1 MSKKPMIYWKIKKLD
16 EQGATINIAY
26 GERSN
31 GKSYQVKHEKG
42 IYNFMNETDSYFDS
56 YKDKGK
62 ILHQLIP
69 AGKKFVLLRRWKEEI
84 STEKIE
90 QYFDDVDVVSIT
102 DGKFNCITMYKKRLF
117 LSNYDNENGKTTRGP
132 LIGYVCALST
142 EQNYAGGSYLDVTDI
157 IYEEWMTRTTFIA
170 NEPDRFMNFYSTID
184 RKRGTTRVWMVGNS
198 ISRVSPYISE
208 WGLHEIF
215 STLKQGQIATKW
227 IPTGDVDDDGVPIEV
242 KIAIEY
248 CESTGRSSF
257 VIGKHSKML
266 NKGDWQSDPQPHL
279 TKSINDYKII
289 YKIGFQYLDFKFM
302 ANYLFDSETKE
313 TCWFIYPFKGEFKND
328 LIVFSD
334 VVKQSRFWQ
343 RDIYNPSI
351 NNERIKMIL
360 QTFKENKIFYAT
372 DLCGTDFKQ
381 CIDFEIRK

>member
-1 MSKKPMIYWKIKKLD
+1 MSNHQIYWKIERLD

-31 GKSYQVKHEKG
+31 GKSYQVKHKKG
-42 IYNFMNETDSYFDS
+42 VLNYLQETPSYVDS
-56 YKDKGK
+56 YKDKGN
-62 ILHQLIP
+62 ILKQLIP
-69 AGKKFVLLRRWKEEI
+69 SGKKFVLLRRWKEEI

-90 QYFDDVDVVSIT
+90 QYFNDVDVVDLT
-102 DGKFNCITMYKKRLF
+102 DGNFNCISMYKKRLY
-117 LSNYDNENGKTTRGP
+117 LANYNNENGKTTRGP

-157 IYEEWMTRTTFIA
+157 IFEEWMTRSTYIA
-170 NEPDRFMNFYSTID
+170 NEPDKFMNFYSTID
-184 RKRGTTRVWMVGNS
+184 RKKGTTRVWMVGNS
-198 ISRVSPYISE
+198 ISRVSPYISD
-208 WGLHEIF
+208 WDLHSIF

-227 IPTGDVDDDGVPIEV
+227 IPTGETDDDGIPIEV

-248 CESTGRSSF
+248 CESSGRSSF
-257 VIGKHSKML
+257 VIGKHSAML

-279 TKSINDYKII
+279 PKSIKYYKIMMT
-289 YKIGFQYLDFKFM
+289 IGFQYLDFKFK
-302 ANYLFDSETKE
+302 ANYLMDAETKE
-313 TCWFIYPFKGEFKND
+313 TCWFVYPFKGEFDENMM
-328 LIVFSD
+328 VFSD
-334 VVKQSRFWQ
+334 VVKVSRYWQ

-351 NNERIKMIL
+351 KNERIKMIL
-360 QTFKENKIFYAT
+360 QTFKENQIFYAT

>member
-1 MSKKPMIYWKIKKLD
+1 MKKPMIYWKIKKLD

-31 GKSYQVKHEKG
+31 GKSYQVKNEKG
-42 IYNFMNETDSYFDS
+42 INNYLFETPSYFDS
-56 YKDKGK
+56 YKDKGN
-62 ILHQLIP
+62 IIEQLIP
-69 AGKKFVLLRRWKEEI
+69 SGKKFVLLRRWKEEI
-84 STEKIE
+84 STEKVE
-90 QYFDDVDVVSIT
+90 QYFDDVDVVKLT
-102 DGKFNCITMYKKRLF
+102 DGKYNCISMYKKRLF
-117 LSNYDNENGKTTRGP
+117 LANYNNENGKTIRGE

-157 IYEEWMTRTTFIA
+157 IFEEWMTRSVYIA

-215 STLKQGQIATKW
+215 SKLKQGQIASKW
-227 IPTGDVDDDGVPIEV
+227 IPTGDFDDDGYPVEI
-242 KIAIEY
+242 KIAVEY
-248 CESTGRSSF
+248 CESTGRSSYI
-257 VIGKHSKML
+257 IGKHSAML

-279 TKSINDYKII
+279 PKSNTCYKIMMT
-289 YKIGFQYLDFKFM
+289 IGFQYLDFKFKG
-302 ANYLFDSETKE
+302 NLLFDKETKE
-313 TCWFIYPFKGEFKND
+313 TCWFVYPFKGEFARD
-328 LIVFSD
+328 MLVFSD
-334 VVKQSRFWQ
+334 VVKISKYWQ

-351 NNERIKMIL
+351 NNEKIKRIL
-360 QTFKENKIFYAT
+360 QTFKENQIFYAT